1 MAKNGQ
7 ITAKLAI
14 KLPELVKN
22 IFSRHST
29 IVYKA
34 FCLWGENA
42 YYMGGKIIISL
53 QKLKKAQ
60 SEGKGLY
67 RCAEYFLKKA

>member
-7 ITAKLAI
+7 ITAKLVI

-22 IFSRHST
+22 IFSRHGT

-34 FCLWGENA
+34 FCPWGENA
-42 YYMGGKIIISL
+42 YYMGGGNNY
-53 QKLKKAQ
+53 KLAKTEK
-60 SEGKGLY
+60 SSIRGE
-67 RCAEYFLKKA
+67 RFI

>member
-7 ITAKLAI
+7 IMAKLAI

-34 FCLWGENA
+34 FCLWGGND